1 MKRRLAHLTSVILN
15 PFIIGLAVMV
25 FLSFQSTSSL
35 SDGLKWS
42 LLLIG
47 FTVLPV
53 FALLIF
59 LVHKEKVDDIFIK
72 VRRQRN
78 WIYLLASVSTI
89 TCSAILFSLGA
100 PLVLFATVVSAL
112 FAMLIFMAINLA
124 WKISLHTAFAAG
136 SVTILTI
143 LYGATGAISAVLVP
157 PIAWARIEL
166 KYHSLAETVAGA
178 LLSAMIVIV
187 VFHLFGLIG
196 EAAAL

>member
-1 MKRRLAHLTSVILN
+1 MKRQLAYLTSVILN

-25 FLSFQSTSSL
+25 FLSFQSTSSF

-42 LLLIG
+42 LLLVG

-53 FALLIF
+53 FTLLIF
-59 LVHKEKVDDIFIK
+59 LVHQEKIDDIFIK
-72 VRRQRN
+72 ARRQRN
-78 WIYLLASVSTI
+78 WIYLLASVSNI
-89 TCSAILFSLGA
+89 TCCAVLFSLGA
-100 PLVLFATVVSAL
+100 PPVLFATMVAAL
-112 FAMLIFMAINLA
+112 LAMLIFMAINLA

-143 LYGATGAISAVLVP
+143 LYGAAGAISAVLVP

-178 LLSAMIVIV
+178 LLSVMIVIV
-187 VFHLFGLIG
+187 VFYFFGLIG